1 MDNSKYVG
9 YVNSHVDEIAEYVNE
24 CFEQSKE
31 FIKAKLIRQIRDELS
46 PIPVHYELK
55 YVYDPYDHSGILV
68 EDGYVSLEQ
77 TVEDFLENEYSG
89 NREVTYES
97 GRGWNYPTYGEDI
110 DRTQYTDEMA
120 WNIMLSAIHRYIEN
134 HFGESLSDDELTN
147 IRNSCDNFDEI
158 YENCK
163 AYDFLNC
170 MGAVEFV
177 GIENM
182 LLKDI
187 VRKGKVSYGTT

>member
-1 MDNSKYVG
+1 MDNSKYAG

-68 EDGYVSLEQ
+68 EDGYISLDQ
-77 TVEDFLENEYSG
+77 TIGEFLENEYSG
-89 NREVTYES
+89 NKEATYES
-97 GRGWNYPTYGEDI
+97 GRGWNYLTYNDEISYDTLDMASDI
-110 DRTQYTDEMA
+110 MF
-120 WNIMLSAIHRYIEN
+120 SAIRRHIEN
-134 HFGESLSDDELTN
+134 HFDKNISDDDFTD
-147 IRNSCDNFDEI
+147 IHDSCRDFDEI

-163 AYDFLNC
+163 AFDFFNS
-170 MGAVEFV
+170 MGAVEFA

>member
-1 MDNSKYVG
+1 MDNSKHVG

-68 EDGYVSLEQ
+68 EDGYVSLDQ
-77 TVEDFLENEYSG
+77 TIGKFLENEYSG
-89 NREVTYES
+89 NREATYES

-120 WNIMLSAIHRYIEN
+120 WNIMLSAIHRHIEN
-134 HFGESLSDDELTN
+134 HFGESLSDDELTD

-163 AYDFLNC
+163 AFDFFNG
-170 MGAVEFV
+170 MGAVEFA

-187 VRKGKVSYGTT
+187 VRKGRISYGTT